1 MSQRINQVQEMEY
14 HVDCVEVKEGTR
26 LEEIVDLGDYSSADV
41 VDLELEG
48 LDKNISNERLEKLIE
63 EFAKKQNSVGSKGQ
77 KEEIIVNPEENT
89 VVVTEENFQESLN
102 LAFDLLEVPT

>member
-1 MSQRINQVQEMEY
+1 MEY

-89 VVVTEENFQESLN
+89 VVVTEENFHESLN